1 VRRPCAAR
9 RAPASAGSA
18 GGGSSPR
25 VSRAISGTTTSTTT
39 KAAASAATT
48 VYARDLFAA
57 QDVRFGQEYEDII
70 WIDGHGLRRLDYSK
84 IDSTRPAPA
93 PVESSD
99 SAR

>member
-1 VRRPCAAR
+1 MRRAAR
-9 RAPASAGSA
+9 ARIRRI
-18 GGGSSPR
+18 GGRRIIAEGLE
-25 VSRAISGTTTSTTT
+25 AISGTTTSTTT

-57 QDVRFGQEYEDII
+57 QDVRFGQEYDDII